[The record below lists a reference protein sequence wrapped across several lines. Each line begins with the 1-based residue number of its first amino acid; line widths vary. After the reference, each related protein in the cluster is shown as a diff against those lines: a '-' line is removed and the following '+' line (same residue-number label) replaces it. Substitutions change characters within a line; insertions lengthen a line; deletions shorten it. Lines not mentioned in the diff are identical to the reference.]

1 MILGESVIGSMYE
14 ANDNSGLNII
24 EVVAK
29 IDNSKKPLR
38 GCSLRLDVVV
48 VDADDRIEVDVHAFV
63 DSVVIKRVISIKMK
77 RSMVLISLK
86 MIFFFC
92 DKRQYLTEYF
102 SLAFQITLLFV
113 SFLFIM

>member
-1 MILGESVIGSMYE
+1 MYE

-48 VDADDRIEVDVHAFV
+48 VVVVVVVDADDRIEVDVHAFV
-63 DSVVIKRVISIKMK
+63 DSVVIKRVINIKMK
-77 RSMVLISLK
+77 RSMVLISSK

-113 SFLFIM
+113 SFLFFM

>member
-1 MILGESVIGSMYE
+1 MGSMYE

-38 GCSLRLDVVV
+38 GCSLRLVV

-63 DSVVIKRVISIKMK
+63 DSVVIKRVINIKMK

-113 SFLFIM
+113 SFLFFM

>member
-48 VDADDRIEVDVHAFV
+48 VVVDADDRIEVDVHAFV
-63 DSVVIKRVISIKMK
+63 DSVVIKRVSNVEMK
-77 RSMVLISLK
+77 RSIVLISVK

-92 DKRQYLTEYF
+92 DKRQYLTE
-102 SLAFQITLLFV
+102 
-113 SFLFIM
+113 